1 MARIDNRIIFLVIVV
16 IVVAVVV
23 DTSIVAI
30 ATSAGGMKS
39 SISDILLFSL
49 MVTIFALGQFIIL
62 RYVRGKF
69 LNHKNETGITASH
82 VQWMNRI
89 TTIVQYALVAILA
102 SIVFQIS
109 FFSSYHIYSLL
120 SVMLISYG
128 LSLLLLS
135 LLAKRFF
142 SWYRLNRNSVVLF
155 YGLAMTV
162 ISINAVVTML
172 YVNFMLTD
180 KPPYIQ
186 SIRSLTGSLSN
197 PDVVFDLA
205 YTSTAIIF
213 FILTWIAT
221 VLLLKNHSKK
231 LGNIKYWVLVSIPLV
246 YFLSQFQPLFLFTF
260 AEYRMSDPVLFGIVY
275 TLLFSLSK
283 PLGGVLFGV
292 AFWMVSRSLK
302 ESKVKNYLIISAY
315 GMTLLFASNQPTSL
329 ILAPYPPFGLVTVCF
344 IGLASYLLYLG
355 IYSSAV
361 SVSED
366 ARLRQTIRKAALKES
381 QQFLD
386 AIGSAEMEQEVE
398 RKVIRFSKRTKDLME
413 QETGISTSL
422 DDDDM
427 KRYLEEVLMEMQDM
441 KKNIHNQ

>member
-1 MARIDNRIIFLVIVV
+1 MVRIDNRIIFIVIVAIV
-16 IVVAVVV
+16 IAVVV

-39 SISDILLFSL
+39 SFTDISLFTL
-49 MVTIFALGQFIIL
+49 MVVIFALGQFIIL
-62 RYVRGKF
+62 RYVKCKF
-69 LNHKNETGITASH
+69 LNHANKTGIAISH
-82 VQWMNRI
+82 VQWMDRI
-89 TTIVQYALVAILA
+89 TIVVQYVLVVILA
-102 SIVFQIS
+102 SIVFQIA
-109 FFSSYHIYSLL
+109 FFSSYHIYSLI

-135 LLAKRFF
+135 LLAKRFL
-142 SWYRLNRNSVVLF
+142 SWYRLNRNLVVLF
-155 YGLAMTV
+155 YGLAITA
-162 ISINAVVTML
+162 ISINAVITIL

-180 KPPYIQ
+180 KPLYIQ
-186 SIRSLTGSLSN
+186 SIRSLTGSLSS

-221 VLLLKNHSKK
+221 VLLLKHHSKK
-231 LGNIKYWVLVSIPLV
+231 LGNIKYWILVSIPLV

-292 AFWMVSRSLK
+292 AFWMVSRNLK
-302 ESKVKNYLIISAY
+302 DSKVKNYLIISAY

-329 ILAPYPPFGLVTVCF
+329 ILAPYPPFGLVTISF
-344 IGLASYLLYLG
+344 MGLASYLLYLG
-355 IYSSAV
+355 IYSSAL

-366 ARLRQTIRKAALKES
+366 SRLRQTIRQAALKES

-386 AIGSAEMEQEVE
+386 AIGSAEMEQEIQKRVL
-398 RKVIRFSKRTKDLME
+398 RFSKKTKALME
-413 QETGISTSL
+413 DETGISTSV
-422 DDDDM
+422 DDEDI
-427 KRYLEEVLMEMQDM
+427 KRYLDEVLIELKGM
-441 KKNIHNQ
+441 KDNRNH